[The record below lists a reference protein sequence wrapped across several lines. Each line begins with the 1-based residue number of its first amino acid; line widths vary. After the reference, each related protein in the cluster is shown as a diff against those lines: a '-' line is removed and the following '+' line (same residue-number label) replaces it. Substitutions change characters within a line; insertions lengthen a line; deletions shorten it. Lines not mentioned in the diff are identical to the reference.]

1 MTDPN
6 QPTDPAGGVPPQQPG
21 GVPPQQPYSN
31 VPPQQPYGQPAGQQ
45 PYAAAP
51 AAPLDAAQDKQWAAF
66 AHLGGILW
74 ILPSLI
80 IWLVFK
86 DRGRLTNQEAKEA
99 LNWQITWIIAWVAS
113 QIIGV
118 IIGSFTYGIGYLL
131 FGLLIPW
138 ALYIVNLVFSILG
151 FVRVNSG
158 GTYRYPVNFRF
169 IK

>member
-6 QPTDPAGGVPPQQPG
+6 QPPSDPAGGVPPQQP
-21 GVPPQQPYSN
+21 YNN
-31 VPPQQPYGQPAGQQ
+31 VPPQQPYGQPAGAPQQ
-45 PYAAAP
+45 PYAAAG
-51 AAPLDAAQDKQWAAF
+51 APLDAAADKQWASF

-86 DRGRLTNQEAKEA
+86 DRGRLTDQEAKEA
-99 LNWQITWIIAWVAS
+99 LNWQITWIAAWVAS

-118 IIGSFTYGIGYLL
+118 ILSFTGIGWLL

>member
-1 MTDPN
+1 MTDPT
-6 QPTDPAGGVPPQQPG
+6 QPPADGQGDQ
-21 GVPPQQPYSN
+21 
-31 VPPQQPYGQPAGQQ
+31 PPQQPYGAPTGQPAGAVPPQ
-45 PYAAAP
+45 PQYANAA
-51 AAPLDAAQDKQWAAF
+51 AAPLDPAQDKQWASF

-74 ILPSLI
+74 FLPSLI

-86 DRGRLTNQEAKEA
+86 DRGALTNQEAKEA
-99 LNWQITWIIAWVAS
+99 LNWQITWISAWIVS
-113 QIIGV
+113 MIIGGV
-118 IIGSFTYGIGYLL
+118 LGFTAIGILL

-158 GTYRYPVNFRF
+158 GSYRYPVNFRF